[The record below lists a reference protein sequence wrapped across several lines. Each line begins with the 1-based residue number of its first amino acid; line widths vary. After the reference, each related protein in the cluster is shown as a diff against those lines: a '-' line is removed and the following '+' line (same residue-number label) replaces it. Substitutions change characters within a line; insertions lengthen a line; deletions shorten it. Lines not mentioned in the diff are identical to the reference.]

1 MKWICLL
8 LPACVSMLV
17 INKRKGEQEASKNV
31 LVDIWRWGVWV
42 LINNLLTFFTLLY
55 VVGYDSLLMEVFE
68 SFSFSM
74 KYTLLALIYAWIIPY
89 MVEIVK
95 KYISITFTIKEK

>member
-17 INKRKGEQEASKNV
+17 IYNRKGGQATSKNV
-31 LVDIWRWGVWV
+31 IVDIWRWGVWV
-42 LINNLLTFFTLLY
+42 LINNFMTFFTLLY
-55 VVGYDSLLMEVFE
+55 IVGHDSLVVDVFD
-68 SFSFSM
+68 SFAFSM
-74 KYTLLALIYAWIIPY
+74 KYILIALVYAWIIPY